1 MTILDAHLHL
11 WDPDV
16 LRYDWLEGDLRRRFG
31 PDDLRAAEADAGSKT
46 VAAMPWLAETEVG
59 MELMGLSDDQ
69 IKRAQAERR
78 RAAGRNV
85 LAALPPVS
93 DADRA

>member
-1 MTILDAHLHL
+1 
-11 WDPDV
+11 
-16 LRYDWLEGDLRRRFG
+16 
-31 PDDLRAAEADAGSKT
+31 
-46 VAAMPWLAETEVG
+46 MPWLAETEVG

-69 IKRAQAERR
+69 IKRALAERR

-85 LAALPPVS
+85 LAALPAPVS